1 MTLGDET
8 DALPLPVTM
17 SPVVAADL
25 DWLRREVTRA
35 ATLAGFDPTQADR
48 FTLAANEIVINAI
61 QYGAPPVR
69 VTIANDGGAVI
80 VEVHDRGEG
89 FAASRIPATPPPWT
103 QPHGRGLWIARQLC
117 DELSV
122 LGSPGDVTV
131 RLRAVAG

>member
-1 MTLGDET
+1 VTLGDET
-8 DALPLPVTM
+8 DALPSPVTM
-17 SPVVAADL
+17 SPVVATDL
-25 DWLRREVTRA
+25 DWLRGEVTRA
-35 ATLAGFDPTQADR
+35 ALLAGFDATQADR

-69 VTIANDGGAVI
+69 VTITNDGAAVT
-80 VEVHDRGEG
+80 VEVHDRGQG
-89 FAASRIPATPPPWT
+89 FSASRIPAAPPPWA

-131 RLRAVAG
+131 RLRAVSG